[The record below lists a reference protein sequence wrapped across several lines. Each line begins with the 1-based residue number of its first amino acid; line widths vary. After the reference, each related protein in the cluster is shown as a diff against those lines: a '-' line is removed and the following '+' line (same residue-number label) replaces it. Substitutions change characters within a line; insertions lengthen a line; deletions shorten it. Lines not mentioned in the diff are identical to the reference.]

1 MINVENLTRTFG
13 LKTAVDRV
21 SFQVGRGEVLG
32 FLGPN
37 GAGKSTTMR
46 MITGYIPPTAGR
58 VAVCGFDVAEQPIEA
73 RRRIGYLPESA
84 PSYHDMSVASF
95 LGFAA
100 EMRGFRGDAKQR
112 AVGKAVETCFLQP
125 VLHQSIDTLS
135 KGFRHRTCL
144 AQALI
149 HDPEVLILDEPTDG
163 LDPNQKHEIRSLIK
177 RMGANKAIVFSTHIL
192 EEVEAVCSRAIII
205 DRGAIVAN
213 GTPDELKA
221 RSDRAGAVL
230 LTLRGPQADA
240 VRDAFA
246 RLPGVARA
254 EILSDEGGKVA
265 VRVYPDRTQLDS
277 AFAAHLA
284 QEVMS
289 RWSWTIEELHTE
301 EGRLDDVFRAI
312 TRPDTLRDASAP
324 EEAAA

>member
-1 MINVENLTRTFG
+1 MIKVENLTRTFG
-13 LKTAVDRV
+13 PKTAVDGV
-21 SFQVGRGEVLG
+21 SFQVERGEVLG

-58 VAVCGFDVAEQPIEA
+58 VEVCGFDVAAQPIEA

-100 EMRGFRGDAKQR
+100 EMRGLRGEAKKR
-112 AVGKAVETCFLQP
+112 AVASAVETCFLES

-163 LDPNQKHEIRSLIK
+163 LDPNQKHEVRSLIK

-192 EEVEAVCSRAIII
+192 EEVEAACTRAIII

-213 GTPDELKA
+213 GTPAELKA
-221 RSDRAGAVL
+221 RSGNAGVVL
-230 LTLRGPQADA
+230 LTLRGPEADL
-240 VRDAFA
+240 VRESLG
-246 RLPGVARA
+246 RLPGVASVEVVSA
-254 EILSDEGGKVA
+254 TGGAVA
-265 VRVYPDRTQLDS
+265 VRAYPDRTARET
-277 AFAAHLA
+277 AFAAHVA
-284 QEVMS
+284 QSIMS

-312 TRPDTLRDASAP
+312 TRPDTAREAKGTAG
-324 EEAAA
+324 AAA